1 MNDATAALGN
11 ARLAEHQRRV
21 AIVTGA
27 GRGIGAA
34 VVKALA
40 ADGCD
45 AIVHYQRDLEAAEAT
60 GAAIEAA
67 GGCAVLVAGPI
78 EEGTTAGKLVDAAI
92 ARFGRLDIVVNNAG
106 ITTSGRPLHET
117 DADEIMHQFR
127 VHCHGA
133 FMLTKAAVPHL
144 LRQARGDMVYVSSTA
159 PMKLIPGT
167 GGYAMAKAAAEAMAG
182 IMAKEL
188 SRLGIHVN
196 VVGPGLTVTDM
207 NMGSAIAD
215 EAALA
220 RLDTTMPFGH
230 VCRPEEIGALVA
242 FLVSPANSYMSG
254 QKIYMDGARGP

>member
-1 MNDATAALGN
+1 MS
-11 ARLAEHQRRV
+11 
-21 AIVTGA
+21 GA

-34 VVKALA
+34 IAKALA

-45 AIVHYQRDLEAAEAT
+45 VIVHYQSNLKAAEAT
-60 GAAIEAA
+60 GAAIEQV
-67 GGCAVLVAGPI
+67 GGRSLLVAGPI
-78 EEGTTAGKLVDAAI
+78 EEEATAGKLVDAAI
-92 ARFGRLDIVVNNAG
+92 AEFGRLDIVVNNAG
-106 ITTSGRPLHET
+106 ITTSGKPLHEA
-117 DADEIMHQFR
+117 DADEIMLQFR

-133 FMLTKAAVPHL
+133 FMLTKAALPHL
-144 LRQARGDMVYVSSTA
+144 RQRRGDMVYISSTA
-159 PMKLIPGT
+159 PTKLIPGT
-167 GGYAMAKAAAEAMAG
+167 GGYAMAKAAAETMSA

-188 SRLGIHVN
+188 CREGIHVN
-196 VVGPGLTVTDM
+196 IVGPGLTVTDM

-220 RLDTTMPFGH
+220 TLDTTMPFGH

>member
-1 MNDATAALGN
+1 MAAQ
-11 ARLAEHQRRV
+11 QRRA
-21 AIVTGA
+21 AIVSGA

-34 VVKALA
+34 IAKALA

-45 AIVHYQRDLEAAEAT
+45 IIVHYQSNHQAAAAT
-60 GAAIEAA
+60 AASIEAA
-67 GGCAVLVAGPI
+67 GGRAVLVAGPI
-78 EEGTTAGKLVDAAI
+78 EEEATALKLVDAAI
-92 ARFGRLDIVVNNAG
+92 AGFGRLDIVVNNAG
-106 ITTSGRPLHET
+106 ITTSGLPLHEAT
-117 DADEIMHQFR
+117 ADEIMRQFR

-133 FMLTKAAVPHL
+133 FMLTKAAVPYL
-144 LRQARGDMVYVSSTA
+144 LKRERGDMVYISSTA
-159 PMKLIPGT
+159 SPKLIPGT

-188 SRLGIHVN
+188 CRLGIHVN
-196 VVGPGLTVTDM
+196 IVGPGLTVTDM

-215 EAALA
+215 DAALA
-220 RLDTTMPFGH
+220 VMDEAMPFGH

>member
-1 MNDATAALGN
+1 MTREG
-11 ARLAEHQRRV
+11 RRV

-34 VVKALA
+34 IARALA
-40 ADGCD
+40 ADGLD
-45 AIVHYQRDLEAAEAT
+45 VIVHYQRNRAAAEAT
-60 GAAIEAA
+60 AHACEGAGAR
-67 GGCAVLVAGPI
+67 AVLVAGAI
-78 EEGTTAGKLVDAAI
+78 EEPGTAETLVGAAL
-92 ARFGRLDIVVNNAG
+92 ADFGRLDVIVNNAG
-106 ITTSGRPLHET
+106 ITTSGLPLHEAT
-117 DADEIMHQFR
+117 PEEILLQFR

-133 FMLTKAAVPHL
+133 FMLARAAVPHL
-144 LRQARGDMVYVSSTA
+144 LKQARGDVVYISSTA

-167 GGYAMAKAAAEAMAG
+167 GGYAMAKAAGEAMSG

-196 VVGPGLTVTDM
+196 TVGPGLTVTDM
-207 NMGSAIAD
+207 NMGSAIPD

-220 RLDTTMPFGH
+220 EIDKSMPFGH

-254 QKIYMDGARGP
+254 QKIYMDGARA